1 MSRDVKYIGMEVH
14 KEAYS
19 AREKPTLLSNH
30 QQHIRLFPM
39 SLGQDCTAKFFFL
52 TSFFIG

>member
-30 QQHIRLFPM
+30 QQHIRPFPL